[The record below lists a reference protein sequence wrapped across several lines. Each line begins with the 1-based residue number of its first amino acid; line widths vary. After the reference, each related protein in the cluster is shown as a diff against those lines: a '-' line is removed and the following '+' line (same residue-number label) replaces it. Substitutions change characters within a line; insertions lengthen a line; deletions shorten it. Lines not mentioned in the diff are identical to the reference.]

1 MFIRGKLPYVYR
13 VVIKKSFYHLLWII
27 YGKILVIINR
37 IEFSIHIKTSD
48 SILKRDN
55 RTHLRRIIKMK
66 GGKIIYKANQ
76 NFRNYKFQ
84 LILINNYEGEN
95 NEFIFRKIF

>member
-1 MFIRGKLPYVYR
+1 
-13 VVIKKSFYHLLWII
+13 
-27 YGKILVIINR
+27 
-37 IEFSIHIKTSD
+37 
-48 SILKRDN
+48 
-55 RTHLRRIIKMK
+55 MK